1 MKLNLKCNGF
11 RAETCR
17 SLTIYRHWLETKT
30 YRANTSRVG
39 FKLRTIGHRSKKMR
53 TLLTT
58 TNQRAT
64 TPLWISSI
72 SITKTRRRS
81 RSPSAHSRQAP
92 TPEFKYRNTP
102 TSASALHFQYKTGI
116 TPRNRKTASRASCSK
131 TAPLTKKCTR
141 RDLTSNHYSRTNFQH
156 PTALTLTL
164 TTLVGKLDKAPT
176 PSWKK
181 APTNPRANA

>member
-11 RAETCR
+11 RAVTCR

-30 YRANTSRVG
+30 FRANSSRVG
-39 FKLRTIGHRSKKMR
+39 FKLRTLGHKNKKMR

-58 TNQRAT
+58 TNKRAT

-81 RSPSAHSRQAP
+81 RSLSAHSRRAP
-92 TPEFKYRNTP
+92 TPEFKYRNTL
-102 TSASALHFQYKTGI
+102 TLASGLHFQYKSWT

-141 RDLTSNHYSRTNFQH
+141 RDLTNNHYSRTNFQH
-156 PTALTLTL
+156 PTALTSTL
-164 TTLVGKLDKAPT
+164 TTLAGKLDKVPT
-176 PSWKK
+176 LSWKK
-181 APTNPRANA
+181 APTNLRANA

>member
-17 SLTIYRHWLETKT
+17 LLTIYRHLLETKT
-30 YRANTSRVG
+30 YRANSSRVG
-39 FKLRTIGHRSKKMR
+39 FKLRTIGHKSKKMR

-58 TNQRAT
+58 TNKRAT

-72 SITKTRRRS
+72 STTKTRSKS
-81 RSPSAHSRQAP
+81 RSLSAHSRQAP
-92 TPEFKYRNTP
+92 TPEFKYRKTP
-102 TSASALHFQYKTGI
+102 TSANGLHFQYKSWT

-141 RDLTSNHYSRTNFQH
+141 RDLTNNHYSQTNFQH

-164 TTLVGKLDKAPT
+164 ITLAGKLDKVPT

-181 APTNPRANA
+181 APTNLRANA